1 MLAGQI
7 TGRCISL
14 ADIRNV
20 VGNLQYGDYGMATVS
35 AIGLAPG
42 GGGDAKTGGKDAKFA
57 LKMSIMSRKL
67 RKDLDSLQKDSP
79 PEGWRKVR

>member
-14 ADIRNV
+14 ADIRDV

-57 LKMSIMSRKL
+57 LKNVDNVPEVAKGLGL
-67 RKDLDSLQKDSP
+67 RTKRFP
-79 PEGWRKVR
+79 A